1 MDHAMLI
8 ETTTGLAIGTA
19 TTVWRVAAAA
29 AMSPQ
34 GVCTDDYIMIFATV
48 LWWLGSACFAYAGA
62 TYHFTNAGWSDAERL
77 SMTPEGDLHELG
89 YAAKKG
95 SIVMLVGWELVICF
109 VWSLKLSVLF
119 FYARLIGKNTRM
131 RRPLQVATLYWATCF
146 AVTVLFHH
154 LSCVPIERNWQ
165 VFPDPGD
172 ACQPAAALVNN
183 YVFNILDGVMDLI
196 LIAVALLF
204 IRRAMLDLN
213 RKHELFLS
221 AIFSLSIIVVVLEA
235 MLLYSLQTKQ
245 ADAGNPGNIWRT
257 RRSYSAVIL
266 TNLPSLYPSIL
277 NFARYIRQV
286 FRSLFSRS
294 SNESEVSA
302 TPPQIDLDMLNG
314 HAVVRNSTAGSQ
326 SSGRTE
332 SERATATHG
341 TQDSRKASVDNV

>member
-1 MDHAMLI
+1 MLI
-8 ETTTGLAIGTA
+8 ETTTGLAVGTA
-19 TTVWRVAAAA
+19 TTVWRVAAA

-34 GVCTDDYIMIFATV
+34 GVCTDDYIIIFATV

-77 SMTPEGDLHELG
+77 SMTPDGDLHELG

-154 LSCVPIERNWQ
+154 LSCMPIERNWQ

-196 LIAVALLF
+196 VIAVALF
-204 IRRAMLDLN
+204 FVRRAMLDLN
-213 RKHELFLS
+213 RKHELLLS

-235 MLLYSLQTKQ
+235 MLLYSLQKKQ
-245 ADAGNPGNIWRT
+245 ADASNPGNIWRT

-277 NFARYIRQV
+277 NFTRFIRQV

-302 TPPQIDLDMLNG
+302 TPSQIDLDMLNG

-341 TQDSRKASVDNV
+341 IQDSRKAGVDNV